1 MQGYNAKM
9 FRIHTQ
15 STSHD
20 EAILDEVGEC
30 FAQYTA
36 FQSTRCDN
44 MKGQEDGLIIEILGT
59 YVDRPLVRTL
69 AESIKQLNK
78 QTVLVT
84 AHDVDFITIL

>member
-1 MQGYNAKM
+1 MQGYNAKL

-36 FQSTRCDN
+36 FQSTVCDN
-44 MKGQEDGLIIEILGT
+44 MKGQHDGLIIEILGA
-59 YVDRPLVRTL
+59 YSDWPLVKTL
-69 AESIKQLNK
+69 AESIKHLN
-78 QTVLVT
+78 QRTVLVL
-84 AHDVDFITIL
+84 AHDVDFLTII

>member
-9 FRIHTQ
+9 FRVHTL
-15 STSHD
+15 STPHD

-36 FQSTRCDN
+36 FTSTYCD

-59 YVDRPLVRTL
+59 YTDSPLVKTL
-69 AESIKQLNK
+69 AESIKQLNR

-84 AHDVDFITIL
+84 AHDVDFLTIL